1 MLALEDPHRLTG
13 LGGKIPTAVL
23 RRRAVHYAIFWK
35 ETHMRTL
42 LAAALVLSIEVPSPT
57 HGQQPPA
64 ATESTTMCPM
74 HAMHAEGTNAMQGMQ
89 GMQSMAMM
97 GGQGPTMQGPAALFG
112 RPVGA
117 LGLTAE
123 QTAELD
129 AILARAREAAF
140 AVLTPEQRASLEAPP
155 AGAEHQH

>member
-1 MLALEDPHRLTG
+1 M
-13 LGGKIPTAVL
+13 
-23 RRRAVHYAIFWK
+23 RRRAVNYAIFWK

-42 LAAALVLSIEVPSPT
+42 LGAALVLSIAFPSPT
-57 HGQQPPA
+57 NAQTPPA

-74 HAMHAEGTNAMQGMQ
+74 HAMHAEGTNAMQGMQGMQ